1 MELSEARKRL
11 DKIDA
16 GMMELF
22 VRRME
27 IVEQIAE
34 YKITY
39 NRPLRDPARE
49 AEIIAAAAEQSTPK
63 IAPYA
68 ARFMEKTIELSCD
81 YQAELLKKAAQRG

>member
-1 MELSEARKRL
+1 MEIVEARKRL

-16 GMMELF
+16 GLLELF

-34 YKITY
+34 YKLTY

-49 AEIIAAAAEQSTPK
+49 AEIIAAVAGKSPPEL
-63 IAPYA
+63 APYA
-68 ARFMEKTIELSCD
+68 TGFMEKTIQLSCD
-81 YQAELLKKAAQRG
+81 YQAELIKKATK